1 MVNHLTIMKQSHMQL
16 IWILLLFTDNLVV
29 VTLIRINSTLLNL
42 TVQNVI
48 FISEAIQTSRHYL
61 GVL

>member
-1 MVNHLTIMKQSHMQL
+1 MQL

-48 FISEAIQTSRHYL
+48 FISEVIQTSRHYL